1 MDKIKTE
8 EGIYDINS
16 IVHNGN
22 ILRISLVGNKAPTKF
37 DRIDVSTQ
45 SGDIYATFE
54 GYTTIYSHDDNN
66 ILELSND
73 GSIKSIEDNNNIGDN
88 ISESIDIELT
98 EEQKAEIEKQNKINE
113 INSKIYSIDN
123 EFKTLDYIGIKI
135 ATGRA
140 TIDEYKDEIEKM
152 TKLADEKN
160 KLENELN
167 KLQEVKDNG

>member
-1 MDKIKTE
+1 MDKIKTK
-8 EGIYDINS
+8 EGIYNINS

-22 ILRISLVGNKAPTKF
+22 ILRISFVGNNTPTKF

-54 GYTTIYSHDDNN
+54 GYTTIYSHDDN

-73 GSIKSIEDNNNIGDN
+73 GSIKPIEDNNNIGDN

-98 EEQKAEIEKQNKINE
+98 DEQKAEIEKQNRINE
-113 INSKIYSIDN
+113 INSRIYSIDN
-123 EFKTLDYIGIKI
+123 EFKSLDYIGIKI

-140 TIDEYKDEIEKM
+140 TIDEYKDDIARM
-152 TKLADEKN
+152 TELADEKN
-160 KLENELN
+160 ELEKEL
-167 KLQEVKDNG
+167 KEVQNNG

>member
-1 MDKIKTE
+1 MDKIITE

-22 ILRISLVGNKAPTKF
+22 ILRISLVGNNTPTKF

-54 GYTTIYSHDDNN
+54 GYTTIYSHDDN

-73 GSIKSIEDNNNIGDN
+73 GTVKPIENTDNIN

-98 EEQKAEIEKQNKINE
+98 DEQKAEIEKQNRINE
-113 INSKIYSIDN
+113 INSRIYSIDN
-123 EFKTLDYIGIKI
+123 EFKSLDYIGIKI

-140 TIDEYKDEIEKM
+140 TIDEYKDDIAKM

-160 KLENELN
+160 EL
-167 KLQEVKDNG
+167 KKELKEVQNNG